1 MISFVKGI
9 EQQNQ
14 GGIHMEEKGANTVRI
29 ILLGFILIY
38 FIVSS
43 ISKGVSFLTILVYIP
58 FAISI
63 FAAVFG
69 GSQGIMFIGSLV
81 SGVLA
86 CFLSRNIALSV
97 GIASILI
104 FHTVVYGD

>member
-1 MISFVKGI
+1 
-9 EQQNQ
+9 
-14 GGIHMEEKGANTVRI
+14 MEERGTNIVKA
-29 ILLGFILIY
+29 ILLIIILIY

-43 ISKGVSFLTILVYIP
+43 VMKGVSFLTILAYIP

-69 GSQGIMFIGSLV
+69 GIQGVMFIGSIV

-86 CFLSRNIALSV
+86 YFLSHSIGLSI

-104 FHTVVYGD
+104 FHTVVFGD